1 MSVNN
6 LLEKFKN
13 LGKNQ
18 QYFLSIFLI
27 TFVVSLFTGVSYF
40 FFNLTYSFF
49 LSFFLY
55 PFYFVI
61 RDKRI
66 DREKKVG
73 WIIFIFF
80 FNWIAFAF
88 YLIKKKD

>member
-1 MSVNN
+1 MSMNN

-18 QYFLSIFLI
+18 QYFLTIFLI
-27 TFVVSLFTGVSYF
+27 TLVFSVMTGIFNFVFNLAF
-40 FFNLTYSFF
+40 FFFF
-49 LSFFLY
+49 AFLLY

-73 WIIFIFF
+73 WLIFIFF
-80 FNWIAFAF
+80 FNWLAFAF

>member
-1 MSVNN
+1 MNN
-6 LLEKFKN
+6 FLEKFKN

-27 TFVVSLFTGVSYF
+27 TFVVSLFTGISNF
-40 FFNLTYSFF
+40 FFNLTYFFF